1 MCLFLHISILHVF
14 ILSYSH
20 AVVHRI
26 LSFLY
31 FMFHN
36 PVPLFPFPHVQND
49 KPLEEAV
56 KFLIPLQ
63 ALAPRHTE
71 THTMA
76 YEIHSRRRK
85 FLLMLQALKRL
96 HSVDPE
102 NGELHRILVD
112 FMLMGQYRMY

>member
-1 MCLFLHISILHVF
+1 MFSFYCAILHC
-14 ILSYSH
+14 
-20 AVVHRI
+20 I

-36 PVPLFPFPHVQND
+36 PMPLFPFPHVQND

-63 ALAPRHTE
+63 ALAPKHTE

-96 HSVDPE
+96 HAVDPE

-112 FMLMGQYRMY
+112 FMLMGQYHTYWPV